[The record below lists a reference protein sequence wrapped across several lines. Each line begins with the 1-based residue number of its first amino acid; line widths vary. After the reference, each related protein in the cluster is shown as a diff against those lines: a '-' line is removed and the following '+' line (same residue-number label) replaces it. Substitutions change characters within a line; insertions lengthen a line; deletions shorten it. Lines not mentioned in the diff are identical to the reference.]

1 MPTRRHA
8 ASLAAFALAGC
19 ATKPA
24 PQGPLPVRNQHPA
37 QQLVMQMPPAS
48 PRTQGAGR
56 ASVRAD
62 AAYSS
67 LWLVGSDPGSG
78 KRWVMDGE
86 YLRSAAT
93 VRYGLGGG
101 VEAAIELP
109 FAHTGGGFLDDF
121 LIDYHDFFGFPD
133 QDRDVAPRDDY
144 QVQLTRNNGA
154 DAVWGVDRAS
164 VAMLDVPLYA
174 TWQLTPATGKG
185 PAVAV
190 RGGLELPTGDADAGY
205 GSGEVEPS
213 VGLLLDLPGQIV
225 HLYGHAQYTWAG
237 TPDQAARAG
246 LQFADVAAAGV
257 AAEAPLHD
265 DLHAYVQLA
274 WEQSTLRNF
283 GLPETDDDQALLWV
297 GGRFRASEDVALEV
311 GFGEDLI
318 ALVSPDFT
326 AWVGMVWNPG
336 AWRRRSPTPLPR

>member
-1 MPTRRHA
+1 MIGVSA
-8 ASLAAFALAGC
+8 C
-19 ATKPA
+19 ATRPT

-37 QQLVMQMPPAS
+37 QLLVMSMPPAS
-48 PRTQGAGR
+48 PRVQAAGR
-56 ASVRAD
+56 ANVRAD

-67 LWLVGSDPGSG
+67 LWLVGNAPGRS
-78 KRWVMDGE
+78 WIMDGE
-86 YLRSAAT
+86 YLRAAAT
-93 VRYGLGGG
+93 VRYGLGAG

-121 LIDYHDFFGFPD
+121 LIDYHELFGFPD
-133 QDRDVAPRDDY
+133 QDRDQRARDDY
-144 QVQLTRNNGA
+144 DVTLAQGGVP
-154 DAVWGVDRAS
+154 VWSVDRDSFAP
-164 VAMLDVPLYA
+164 LDVPLYA
-174 TWQLTPATGKG
+174 TWQLTQPASKG
-185 PAVAV
+185 MAVAV
-190 RGGLELPTGDADAGY
+190 RGGVELPTGDADSSY

-213 VGLLLDLPGQIV
+213 VGVLADLPGRVV

-237 TPDQAARAG
+237 TPDAAAREG
-246 LQFADVAAAGV
+246 LQFADVAAAGIG
-257 AAEAPLHD
+257 AEAPLHD

-297 GGRFRASEDVALEV
+297 GGRYRIDADLALEV

-326 AWVGMVWNPG
+326 AWVGMVWSPG
-336 AWRRRSPTPLPR
+336 AWSRRSPTQLPR